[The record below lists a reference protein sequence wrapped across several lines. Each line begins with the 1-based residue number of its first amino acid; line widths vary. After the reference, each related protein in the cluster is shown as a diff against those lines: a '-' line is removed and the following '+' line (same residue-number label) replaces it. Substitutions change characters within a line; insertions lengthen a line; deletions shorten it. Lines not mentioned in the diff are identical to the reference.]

1 MLVVHIIVHNENYIY
16 RLVEIVIRS
25 IYIINLAIKSINRH
39 AGLDPASSRFHYG
52 FRLEFIPNLIRG
64 RNDNIN
70 TYYCRVNITHFGEI
84 SDSNKGARS
93 TNVQS

>member
-1 MLVVHIIVHNENYIY
+1 LISQYNRTNWPEGDNTKKMLVVHIIVHNENYIY

-52 FRLEFIPNLIRG
+52 FRLSPE
-64 RNDNIN
+64 
-70 TYYCRVNITHFGEI
+70 
-84 SDSNKGARS
+84 
-93 TNVQS
+93 